1 VPGTEGAVL
10 FAFGTSEP
18 SVVCAVLQICD
29 VQLQPGENI
38 NSVNVGDSARWLIEP
53 AVSNSGPNET
63 QHLIIK
69 PLDANL
75 NTTLIVTTDRRTY
88 HIRLVS
94 HRTQFMSRVAFT
106 YPDEAQAKW
115 AAFRARSDTARAE
128 NTMAVPDGARGTGRE
143 GANISPISISTIALT
158 AAHAG
163 SPSGF
168 TMMASKPSSKCRT
181 RWSRRKR
188 HRC

>member
-1 VPGTEGAVL
+1 
-10 FAFGTSEP
+10 
-18 SVVCAVLQICD
+18 AVLQICD

-38 NSVNVGDSARWLIEP
+38 NSVNVGDSARWMIEP
-53 AVSNSGPNET
+53 AISNSGPNET

-106 YPDEAQAKW
+106 YP
-115 AAFRARSDTARAE
+115 
-128 NTMAVPDGARGTGRE
+128 
-143 GANISPISISTIALT
+143 
-158 AAHAG
+158 
-163 SPSGF
+163 
-168 TMMASKPSSKCRT
+168 
-181 RWSRRKR
+181 
-188 HRC
+188 